1 MKFAHPELAEV
12 VRTAMDRDI
21 GGVHCRTEHGPNY
34 WRAISM
40 TSLHDL
46 GHNTTPIA
54 LESNVAG
61 YQKKQ
66 TAKAACAARPD
77 KDFVSNLYRARSAAY
92 IRELESRVEVVKPR
106 SEADHVRGAIPTDQT
121 RTPSAGR
128 LQLSLKGV

>member
-1 MKFAHPELAEV
+1 MLIHECRRAEV

-54 LESNVAG
+54 LESNVA
-61 YQKKQ
+61 
-66 TAKAACAARPD
+66 A
-77 KDFVSNLYRARSAAY
+77 
-92 IRELESRVEVVKPR
+92 PR
-106 SEADHVRGAIPTDQT
+106 SLAPF
-121 RTPSAGR
+121 
-128 LQLSLKGV
+128 